1 MTRTKRIAR
10 ELVLWTGG
18 VLGALCLLSLLAGW
32 LLNVTPLVFQ
42 SGSMSP
48 SYDAGALGIARQVP
62 ASELRVGDVVS
73 VESAQGGR
81 VTHRVVAITGAEN
94 GHALLRLQGDTNP
107 APDTETYA
115 VRTADRVAFGVPKA
129 GYVLSAASTPAGL
142 LLGGLLVVG
151 AIFLGFRPQGPRAD
165 APAGPSGRRH
175 AAVAIGAVS
184 ALTIGGAI
192 GASGLAPFSPTGALW
207 SDSATAN
214 ATITATGGDTT
225 PPVLTNPLPANNA
238 GGATWPA
245 IDCADSGAGLSQIC
259 VTATDTGGS
268 GVSTVTVKL
277 VRTNNGVQT
286 CWNGSIFVAGT
297 GCSAQSMVVLSGS
310 QYRTSGLTAAI
321 MTDGGYTATFTG
333 TDVAGN
339 TATLTT
345 TFAVLPTPVIT
356 VCGTINGNNPYNLT
370 WTWAGVGN
378 PDSFK
383 LYYGGGGSARTPTTF
398 AGTARNGQTQSIN
411 NEAGTFRLVAVI
423 GGIESALSNTASY
436 SGNGNKTCTIP

>member
-1 MTRTKRIAR
+1 MTRTQRIAR

-18 VLGALCLLSLLAGW
+18 ALGALCLLALLAGW

-48 SYDAGALGIARQVP
+48 SYDAGALGIARKVP

-81 VTHRVVAITGAEN
+81 VTHRVVAISGAED
-94 GHALLRLQGDTNP
+94 GRALLRLQGDTNP

-129 GYVLSAASTPAGL
+129 GYVLSAASTPVGL

-151 AIFLGFRPQGPRAD
+151 SIFLGFRPQGPRPG
-165 APAGPSGRRH
+165 APAGRRH
-175 AAVAIGAVS
+175 AAIAVGAVS

-225 PPVLTNPLPANNA
+225 PPVLSNPLPADGA
-238 GGATWPA
+238 SATTWGGL
-245 IDCADSGAGLSQIC
+245 DCADSGAGFGQIC
-259 VTATDTGGS
+259 VNATDTGGS

-277 VRTNNGVQT
+277 VRTNNGVLT
-286 CWNGSIFVAGT
+286 CWNGTAFIAGN
-297 GCSAQSMVVLSGS
+297 GCSAQTMLLVSGS
-310 QYRTSGLTAAI
+310 QYRTNNLSAVL
-321 MTDGGYTATFTG
+321 MTQGGYTATFTA

-339 TATLTT
+339 SATLTT
-345 TFAVLPTPVIT
+345 AFAVQPTPVIT
-356 VCGTINGNNPYNLT
+356 ACVPINGNNPYNLT
-370 WTWAGVGN
+370 WTWAGAGN

-383 LYYGGGGSARTPTTF
+383 LYYGGGGSLRTPTTF
-398 AGTARNGQTQSIN
+398 AGNVRNGQTQSIN

-423 GGIESALSNTASY
+423 GGVESALSNPANY
-436 SGNGNKTCTIP
+436 SGNGNKNCAIP

>member
-10 ELVLWTGG
+10 ELVLWAGG
-18 VLGALCLLSLLAGW
+18 ALGALCLLSLLAGW
-32 LLNVTPLVFQ
+32 LFNVTPLVFQ

-48 SYDAGALGIARQVP
+48 AYDAGALGIAREVP

-81 VTHRVVAITGAEN
+81 VTHRVVAISAADN
-94 GHALLRLQGDTNP
+94 GHAVLSLQGDTNP
-107 APDTETYA
+107 APDTEAYT

-129 GYVLSAASTPAGL
+129 GYVLSAASTPVGL
-142 LLGGLLVVG
+142 LLGGLLVV
-151 AIFLGFRPQGPRAD
+151 AAVWLGFRPQGPRPD
-165 APAGPSGRRH
+165 APSGRRH
-175 AAVAIGAVS
+175 AAVAVGAVS
-184 ALTIGGAI
+184 ALTIGGAL

-238 GGATWPA
+238 SGATWPA
-245 IDCADSGAGLSQIC
+245 IDCADSGGGLSQVC
-259 VTATDTGGS
+259 VTATDAGGS

-277 VRTNNGVQT
+277 VRSNNGVQT
-286 CWNGSIFVAGT
+286 CWNGSIFVPGT
-297 GCSAQSMVVLSGS
+297 GCSAQSMTVLSGS
-310 QYRTSGLTAAI
+310 QYRTSGLTAAV
-321 MTDGGYTATFTG
+321 MTQGAYTATFTG

-339 TATLTT
+339 TATLTS
-345 TFAVLPTPVIT
+345 TFAVLPAPVIT
-356 VCGTINGNNPYNLT
+356 VCGTINGSNPYNLT

-383 LYYGGGGSARTPTTF
+383 LYYGGGGSFRTPTTF
-398 AGTARNGQTQSIN
+398 AGNVRNGQTQAIN

-423 GGIESALSNTASY
+423 GGVESALSNPANY
-436 SGNGNKTCTIP
+436 SGNGNKNCTVP

>member
-48 SYDAGALGIARQVP
+48 AYDAGALGIAHQVP
-62 ASELRVGDVVS
+62 ASDLRVGDVVS
-73 VESAQGGR
+73 VQSSEHGR
-81 VTHRVVAITGAEN
+81 VTHRVVAISGAEN
-94 GHALLRLQGDTNP
+94 GHTLLTLQGDTN
-107 APDTETYA
+107 ATPDAETYA

-151 AIFLGFRPQGPRAD
+151 AIFLGFRPQGPRPA
-165 APAGPSGRRH
+165 APAGRRH
-175 AAVAIGAVS
+175 AAVAVGAVS

-192 GASGLAPFSPTGALW
+192 GVSGLAPFSPTTALW
-207 SDSATAN
+207 TDSATAN
-214 ATITATGGDTT
+214 ATVTATGGDTT
-225 PPVLTNPLPANNA
+225 PPVLTNPLPAHNA
-238 GGATWPA
+238 SATDWGGL
-245 IDCADSGAGLSQIC
+245 DCADSGAGFGQIC
-259 VTATDTGGS
+259 VNATDTGGS

-277 VRTNNGVQT
+277 VRTNNGALT
-286 CWNGSIFVAGT
+286 CWNGTGFIAGN
-297 GCSAQSMVVLSGS
+297 GCSAQPMIVLSGS
-310 QYRTSGLTAAI
+310 QYRTNNLSAAL
-321 MTDGGYTATFTG
+321 MTQGGYAATYTA

-339 TATLTT
+339 VATLTT
-345 TFAVLPTPVIT
+345 AFAVQATPVIT
-356 VCGTINGNNPYNLT
+356 GCVPINGSNPYNLT

-383 LYYGGGGSARTPTTF
+383 LYYGGGGSFRTATTF
-398 AGTARNGQTQSIN
+398 AGNVRLGQTQSIN
-411 NEAGTFRLVAVI
+411 NESGTFRLVAVI
-423 GGIESALSNTASY
+423 GGVESALSNPANY
-436 SGNGNKTCTIP
+436 SGNGNKNCAIP